1 MQTNKN
7 CTAHHEA
14 HAIIAN
20 PQPQHTATLRL
31 IAWAALKAERGQ
43 TICQRRFQ
51 AKPIQADRQVA

>member
-1 MQTNKN
+1 MQPETN

-14 HAIIAN
+14 REIIAS